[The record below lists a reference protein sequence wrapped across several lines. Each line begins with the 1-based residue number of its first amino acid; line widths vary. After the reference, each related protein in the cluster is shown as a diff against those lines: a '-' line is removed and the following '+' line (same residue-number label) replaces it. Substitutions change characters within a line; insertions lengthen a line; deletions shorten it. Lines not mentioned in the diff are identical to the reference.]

1 MRFYAASRIMP
12 PLTGLNFS
20 WRVGLNVSTVLQ
32 LTEPIELNQHISNR
46 KGSAPR

>member
-12 PLTGLNFS
+12 PLTGLNLS
-20 WRVGLNVSTVLQ
+20 WRAGLSVGTVLQ
-32 LTEPIELNQHISNR
+32 CTAIELNQHISNR